1 LAPSR
6 ESPQTKACCALFA
19 HPTLGSRYVKT
30 GKRGQPKLDPTTVKA
45 EEKLDGKHS
54 LSTSDDTIPAA
65 DVALGYKQL
74 HEMEDAFRALKT
86 TLEQAKAFKA
96 VHR

>member
-1 LAPSR
+1 
-6 ESPQTKACCALFA
+6 
-19 HPTLGSRYVKT
+19 
-30 GKRGQPKLDPTTVKA
+30 VKA